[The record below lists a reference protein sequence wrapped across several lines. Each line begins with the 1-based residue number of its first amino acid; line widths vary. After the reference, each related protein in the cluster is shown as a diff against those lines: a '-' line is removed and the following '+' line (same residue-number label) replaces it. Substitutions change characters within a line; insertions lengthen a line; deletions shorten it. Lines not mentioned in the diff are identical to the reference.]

1 MEPPIPA
8 QITGNLICVGPGCRK
23 ESLTPDSLRRVYG
36 MRRSLCLQ
44 NNGDDSSTNLEESS
58 RIDGL
63 PQRFEPTSLAT
74 SGPTPS
80 EESCLKR
87 AAGCSLERSRK
98 SWSKDSIYAQ
108 SFFVTTARNSGWT
121 RMRRLPSSSS
131 TSIMTAKTCAYK
143 LLDGWV
149 LYSRA
154 QNLTSGFSF
163 VLGLAAFKFIDSLNS
178 IINRVEYIS

>member
-1 MEPPIPA
+1 
-8 QITGNLICVGPGCRK
+8 
-23 ESLTPDSLRRVYG
+23 

-44 NNGDDSSTNLEESS
+44 NNGDDSSTNLEESF

-98 SWSKDSIYAQ
+98 VLQLLLY
-108 SFFVTTARNSGWT
+108 TYGN
-121 RMRRLPSSSS
+121 PSS
-131 TSIMTAKTCAYK
+131 MQRY
-143 LLDGWV
+143 GWEV
-149 LYSRA
+149 
-154 QNLTSGFSF
+154 TDVFD
-163 VLGLAAFKFIDSLNS
+163 LA
-178 IINRVEYIS
+178 VEGEAIKHFGDQA